1 MNSCIFF
8 TSGTHFNDEPCLSL
22 EKKNVVFHLFFKSK
36 KMVLIDLWNRVS
48 HVFYFYVCSQKWKM
62 VIFKPVPYTL
72 YLVHE
77 AMGIFYIIHRCH
89 QVSFLA
95 CLHPMDLHCH
105 KPHQKAFLLPKK
117 DLVYFFNYLCGVF
130 WYTVFHIL
138 FFTFFLQQPKK
149 KVDKN
154 VLNK

>member
-22 EKKNVVFHLFFKSK
+22 EKKNVIFHLFFKSK
-36 KMVLIDLWNRVS
+36 KMVLIDLWNRVC

-62 VIFKPVPYTL
+62 LIFKPVPYTL

-77 AMGIFYIIHRCH
+77 AMGIFYITHRCH

-95 CLHPMDLHCH
+95 CLHPIDRHCH

-117 DLVYFFNYLCGVF
+117 GLVYFFNYLCGVF
-130 WYTVFHIL
+130 WYTFIHIL
-138 FFTFFLQQPKK
+138 FFTFFLQPPKK
-149 KVDKN
+149 KVGKN

>member
-1 MNSCIFF
+1 MEWIPVYFLPLAHISMMNLVFPLKKECRFS
-8 TSGTHFNDEPCLSL
+8 SL
-22 EKKNVVFHLFFKSK
+22 LQKQ
-36 KMVLIDLWNRVS
+36 KMAFIDLLNRVS
-48 HVFYFYVCSQKWKM
+48 HVFYFYVCGQKWKM
-62 VIFKPVPYTL
+62 VIFKPAPYTL

-77 AMGIFYIIHRCH
+77 AMGIFYISDRCH

-95 CLHPMDLHCH
+95 CLHPIDLHCH

-117 DLVYFFNYLCGVF
+117 GPGYFFNYLCGVF

-149 KVDKN
+149 K
-154 VLNK
+154 